1 MTFIFPVST
10 IWWMVCILQY
20 HSLGSFL
27 ILEYVWTM
35 CISVKYYLLFFQ
47 VPNLSILLSLGSEF
61 SIYWDEACLLWTG
74 QMLSLASTSGFHANI
89 TNHQSS
95 RICLKTSLIVLVVAI
110 STGELQRLRTS
121 IGRITPEL
129 CKTRS
134 RVPTPNASDVG
145 SAKPGIVQCRMNKSL
160 RTYMTG

>member
-110 STGELQRLRTS
+110 STGELQRLRTIHWS
-121 IGRITPEL
+121 NN
-129 CKTRS
+129 S
-134 RVPTPNASDVG
+134 
-145 SAKPGIVQCRMNKSL
+145 GIVQDSESCPDSQRVWCWQCQTRNCSVSNK
-160 RTYMTG
+160 